1 MNQGILFP
9 ELADWQAH
17 EQRIHFP
24 AQQMGALV
32 DCYISRRRLEK
43 MTGLS
48 SPERKTSCEPSKA
61 CVLTSRKLLKN
72 SLRNKSLQK
81 MAPSTSDFFKFFSKQ
96 RNLRQVVLTN

>member
-9 ELADWQAH
+9 ELADWQPH

-48 SPERKTSCEPSKA
+48 LAREEDILRAFESVRFDIEEMA
-61 CVLTSRKLLKN
+61 EKLIEEQEVAEDGAIYL
-72 SLRNKSLQK
+72 
-81 MAPSTSDFFKFFSKQ
+81 
-96 RNLRQVVLTN
+96 

>member
-9 ELADWQAH
+9 ELADWQPH

-48 SPERKTSCEPSKA
+48 LVREEDILRAFESVRFDIEEMSE
-61 CVLTSRKLLKN
+61 KLIEEQEFAEDGAIYL
-72 SLRNKSLQK
+72 
-81 MAPSTSDFFKFFSKQ
+81 
-96 RNLRQVVLTN
+96 